1 MTVGFFAPFGIAG
14 ESGVA
19 PPCGAVFGY
28 AMRLTC
34 NDSLP
39 DLQDPVNC
47 WIDSDYQ
54 DGVGTGRR
62 AVRIAS
68 CWNGVNSSNRRE
80 ANCSHTCNKKT
91 CFVPN
96 LLCDHSG
103 LDLVEMI
110 SVIIRLM
117 L

>member
-14 ESGVA
+14 ESRVA

-28 AMRLTC
+28 AVRLTC

-47 WIDSDYQ
+47 WIGSEHHY
-54 DGVGTGRR
+54 GVDAGRR

-68 CWNGVNSSNRRE
+68 CWDGVNSSNRRE
-80 ANCSHTCNKKT
+80 ANRSHMCNKK
-91 CFVPN
+91 
-96 LLCDHSG
+96 
-103 LDLVEMI
+103 LVSCQI
-110 SVIIRLM
+110 YFATTRDQKG
-117 L
+117 